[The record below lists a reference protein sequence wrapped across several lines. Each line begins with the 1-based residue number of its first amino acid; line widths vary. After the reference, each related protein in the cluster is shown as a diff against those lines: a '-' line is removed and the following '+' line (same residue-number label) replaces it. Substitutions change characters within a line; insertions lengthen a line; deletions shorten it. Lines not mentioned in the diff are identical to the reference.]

1 MARHIPWIL
10 AQGAHGRAG
19 WTVHVVS
26 GRQSDPTFVT
36 PKGMGALFCT
46 RWTVSALSNWMGIRC
61 EGSQILWTRE
71 NGSEAGSH
79 PGNMLD
85 DVYAFRAISMNGDTP
100 VIVMRDR
107 LDMGG

>member
-1 MARHIPWIL
+1 
-10 AQGAHGRAG
+10 
-19 WTVHVVS
+19 
-26 GRQSDPTFVT
+26 
-36 PKGMGALFCT
+36 
-46 RWTVSALSNWMGIRC
+46 MGIRR

-71 NGSEAGSH
+71 NGSEAGSY